1 MLQKGAAFLKHPHLA
16 LPLAAGLRHSG
27 SAQRVFCGVHAAK
40 NGLDIFC
47 GFRTANSVRLK
58 KTVPNQRFGTV
69 FLLFL
74 GFFGGAEGL
83 QALLDEV
90 GDGAAAD
97 AVVKVVALEVEIRGV
112 VVLIADGLD
121 DFREGARL
129 HDLAEGVDVLD
140 ALARD
145 VLDAQTAAVVRHQ
158 PALAAELLDGE
169 ADGNTAHAV
178 FHGELALGAIG
189 VLCHE
194 KIWFPTL
201 PGNVMNAW
209 TYNFP
214 VQFQL
219 LSEVDNKMI
228 FVGEKAAYERILEG
242 CKELLGK
249 AKEIVPQYAA
259 EGKILQA

>member
-1 MLQKGAAFLKHPHLA
+1 MLQKGAAFLEHPHLA

-27 SAQRVFCGVHAAK
+27 SVQRV
-40 NGLDIFC
+40 FC

-97 AVVKVVALEVEIRGV
+97 AAVKVVALEVEIRGV
-112 VVLIADGLD
+112 VVLIADGLK
-121 DFREGARL
+121 DFLEGARL

-158 PALAAELLDGE
+158 SSPLSFW
-169 ADGNTAHAV
+169 TAKRTGIRLTPYSTAS
-178 FHGELALGAIG
+178 
-189 VLCHE
+189 
-194 KIWFPTL
+194 L
-201 PGNVMNAW
+201 PSVSRAPGLYSA
-209 TYNFP
+209 
-214 VQFQL
+214 
-219 LSEVDNKMI
+219 S
-228 FVGEKAAYERILEG
+228 RILRFSSR
-242 CKELLGK
+242 
-249 AKEIVPQYAA
+249 
-259 EGKILQA
+259 

>member
-27 SAQRVFCGVHAAK
+27 SAQRVFCGVHAAAK

-97 AVVKVVALEVEIRGV
+97 AVVMEENRQFGYLNPCTDDTVIRQKSGQVVAG
-112 VVLIADGLD
+112 
-121 DFREGARL
+121 
-129 HDLAEGVDVLD
+129 
-140 ALARD
+140 
-145 VLDAQTAAVVRHQ
+145 
-158 PALAAELLDGE
+158 
-169 ADGNTAHAV
+169 
-178 FHGELALGAIG
+178 GAIG

-214 VQFQL
+214 VQFQFL
-219 LSEVDNKMI
+219 CEVDNKMI
-228 FVGEKAAYERILEG
+228 FAGEEAAYERILEG

-249 AKEIVPQYAA
+249 AEKNVPQYAA

>member
-27 SAQRVFCGVHAAK
+27 SAQRV
-40 NGLDIFC
+40 FC

-90 GDGAAAD
+90 GDGTAAD
-97 AVVKVVALEVEIRGV
+97 AMVMEENRQFGYLNPCTDDTVIRQKSGQVVAG
-112 VVLIADGLD
+112 
-121 DFREGARL
+121 
-129 HDLAEGVDVLD
+129 
-140 ALARD
+140 
-145 VLDAQTAAVVRHQ
+145 
-158 PALAAELLDGE
+158 
-169 ADGNTAHAV
+169 
-178 FHGELALGAIG
+178 GAIG

-214 VQFQL
+214 VQFQFL
-219 LSEVDNKMI
+219 FECTEMPPYAYLI
-228 FVGEKAAYERILEG
+228 QAATQCRVYDFITMLNWVHSGLCRRPFTG
-242 CKELLGK
+242 W
-249 AKEIVPQYAA
+249 V
-259 EGKILQA
+259 

>member
-1 MLQKGAAFLKHPHLA
+1 M
-16 LPLAAGLRHSG
+16 
-27 SAQRVFCGVHAAK
+27 
-40 NGLDIFC
+40 
-47 GFRTANSVRLK
+47 
-58 KTVPNQRFGTV
+58 PNQRFGTV

-112 VVLIADGLD
+112 VVLIADGLK
-121 DFREGARL
+121 DFLEGARL

-145 VLDAQTAAVVRHQ
+145 VLDAQTAAVIRHQ

-178 FHGELALGAIG
+178 FYGELALGAIG

-214 VQFQL
+214 VQFQFL
-219 LSEVDNKMI
+219 REVDNKMI
-228 FVGEKAAYERILEG
+228 FAGEEAAYERILEG

-249 AKEIVPQYAA
+249 AEEIVREYPETGAFLLECTEMPPYAYL
-259 EGKILQA
+259 IQAATQCQVYDFITMLNWVHSGLCRRPVTGWV

>member
-27 SAQRVFCGVHAAK
+27 SVQRVFCGVHAAK

-97 AVVKVVALEVEIRGV
+97 AVVMEENRQFGYLNPCTDDTVIRQKSGQVVAG
-112 VVLIADGLD
+112 
-121 DFREGARL
+121 
-129 HDLAEGVDVLD
+129 
-140 ALARD
+140 
-145 VLDAQTAAVVRHQ
+145 
-158 PALAAELLDGE
+158 
-169 ADGNTAHAV
+169 
-178 FHGELALGAIG
+178 GAIG

-201 PGNVMNAW
+201 PGNVMNA
-209 TYNFP
+209 
-214 VQFQL
+214 
-219 LSEVDNKMI
+219 
-228 FVGEKAAYERILEG
+228 
-242 CKELLGK
+242 
-249 AKEIVPQYAA
+249 
-259 EGKILQA
+259 